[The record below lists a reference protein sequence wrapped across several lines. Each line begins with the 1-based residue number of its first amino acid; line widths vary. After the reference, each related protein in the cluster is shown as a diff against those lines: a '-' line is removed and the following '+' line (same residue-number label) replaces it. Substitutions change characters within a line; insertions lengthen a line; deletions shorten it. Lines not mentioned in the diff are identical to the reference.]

1 MFLMFWG
8 YFGDTQL
15 VLRDKKSERSTLLI
29 IQNIQE
35 RFYVRRNFIWRWGIF
50 DIQRIITSIQ

>member
-1 MFLMFWG
+1 MFWG